1 MGQVIGLNRVVKES
15 LTVRMTFGKD
25 LKDVRELDMTAIWGK
40 SVPGRRN
47 S

>member
-15 LTVRMTFGKD
+15 LTVRMTLGKGVQ
-25 LKDVRELDMTAIWGK
+25 DVKELDMTAICGK

-47 S
+47 R